1 MGCPDSRNGEGM
13 AEGGHQMTVML
24 SSGSVQK
31 FSSSRKNLWPRL
43 FLTHRHLKGWGQK
56 PVTPIRGVKL

>member
-1 MGCPDSRNGEGM
+1 M